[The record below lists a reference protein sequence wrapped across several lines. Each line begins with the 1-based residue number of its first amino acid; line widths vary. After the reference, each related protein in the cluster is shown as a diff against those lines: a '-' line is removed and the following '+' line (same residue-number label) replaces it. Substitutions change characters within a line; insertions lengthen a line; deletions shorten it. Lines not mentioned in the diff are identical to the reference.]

1 MFEGASYWKM
11 QREIQEDLE
20 TEFLSFMLRQLKSQL
35 LLEELQEWE
44 DIREAS
50 VWGTQQSRESCRA
63 REDCRKMEG

>member
-11 QREIQEDLE
+11 QRETQEDLE

-35 LLEELQEWE
+35 LLAELQEWE

-50 VWGTQQSRESCRA
+50 VWGTQRSRESCRA